1 MADYNELSDGRPDGA
16 MVGANASD
24 KVGFHGTAPTAQRS
38 GAAQAALTVA
48 TVSLGGYGW
57 ATSAGA
63 EAAHALLVEIRA
75 ALVAKGIIKG
85 AA

>member
-1 MADYNELSDGRPDGA
+1 MADYNELSDGRPDGVS
-16 MVGANASD
+16 VGQAVAD
-24 KVGFHGTAPTAQRS
+24 KVGFHGTAPSAQRS
-38 GAAQAALTVA
+38 GATQAALTVA
-48 TVSLGGYGW
+48 TMSLGGYGW